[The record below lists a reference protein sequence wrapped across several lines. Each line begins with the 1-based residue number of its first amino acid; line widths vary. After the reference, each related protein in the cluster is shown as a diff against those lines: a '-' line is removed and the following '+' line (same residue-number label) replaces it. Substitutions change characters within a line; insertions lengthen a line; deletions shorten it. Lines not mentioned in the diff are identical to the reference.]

1 MNYTISNET
10 EQWTLRNAL
19 PTESIDNNHFK
30 EEGFGR
36 CGKEICSDFSCYI
49 E

>member
-19 PTESIDNNHFK
+19 PTESIDNHFK